1 MKKLIMNLLIMNLQL
16 FAGHSVTV
24 YKDSNMSAASASPSS
39 NVEADTEVTLTLTPA
54 SGYEVDQIVVL
65 GGGVTVNKATKKFA
79 MGDANVVLAVTS
91 KANNLYKIVENCDVT
106 INGAKTSL
114 IRNMTL
120 VAGPS
125 GAVIG
130 VDCTGTTI
138 TLAAEV
144 VASLVK
150 SGAIVKI

>member
-1 MKKLIMNLLIMNLQL
+1 MKKLIMNLQL
-16 FAGHSVTV
+16 FSGHSVTV
-24 YKDSNMSAASASPSS
+24 YKDSNMTTASASPNSS
-39 NVEADTEVTLTLTPA
+39 VEADTEVTLTLTPA
-54 SGYEVDQIVVL
+54 SGYEVDQIIVL
-65 GGGVTVNKATKKFA
+65 GGGVTVNKETKKFA

-91 KANNLYKIVENCDVT
+91 KADNLYKIVENCDVV

-130 VDCTGTTI
+130 VDCTGTAI